1 MRNAAFR
8 PKGKFYPFVRTIVT
22 PVALGVCLLS
32 HSAAASAAPDTRAIA
47 LHKYETLKTRVM
59 GNDLTVDW
67 AEFRAVAVDAGLE
80 AGFDWHPLRERVL
93 SDLAAGKTESAL
105 AGAQTIVAHNMANPE
120 GHLLVMMV
128 YQQLGLES
136 AADREHQ
143 IVGNIVN
150 SIMSS
155 GDGLSAQ
162 HALSTVS
169 ASEEEF
175 VVNMVLD
182 ADTESE
188 ASVRKD
194 GVNLDRR
201 TVRGEDGA
209 EHVLWFHS
217 SVQPVAV
224 AANVLP
230 Q

>member
-8 PKGKFYPFVRTIVT
+8 PWGKFYPFVRSIVA

-32 HSAAASAAPDTRAIA
+32 LSAAASAAPDSRSIA

-67 AEFRAVAVDAGLE
+67 AEFRTVAVDAGMDS
-80 AGFDWHPLRERVL
+80 GFDWHPVRERVL
-93 SDLAAGKTESAL
+93 KDLDAGNTEAAL
-105 AGAQTIVAHNMANPE
+105 AGAQTVIAHNMANPE
-120 GHLLVMMV
+120 GHLLAMMV

-136 AADREHQ
+136 AADREHS
-143 IVGNIVN
+143 IVDAIVH
-150 SIMSS
+150 SIMAT
-155 GDGLSAQ
+155 GDGLSVQ

-188 ASVRKD
+188 ASVQKD
-194 GVNLDRR
+194 GVNFDRR

-209 EHVLWFHS
+209 QHVLWFRS
-217 SVQPVAV
+217 GAQPVAV